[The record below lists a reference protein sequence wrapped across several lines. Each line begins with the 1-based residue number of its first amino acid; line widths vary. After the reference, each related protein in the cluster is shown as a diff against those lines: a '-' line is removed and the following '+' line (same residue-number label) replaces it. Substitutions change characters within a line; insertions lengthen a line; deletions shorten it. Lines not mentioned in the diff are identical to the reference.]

1 MPGYVWSS
9 NKDKFDTNTTGYTSA
24 SMYSQISKL
33 KPLKQYF
40 QLSLSFWEQTQLY
53 IQQQLYDLY
62 INLYKVQLPLC
73 S

>member
-1 MPGYVWSS
+1 MPGDVWSS

-40 QLSLSFWEQTQLY
+40 QLSLSFWEQTP

-62 INLYKVQLPLC
+62 INLCKVQLPLC